1 MPYKRKDSNLWYAIY
16 TDASGQRTRRS
27 TGTSNKKEAQ
37 EIEAKWRM
45 EVRRERVFGE
55 KPALSFEA
63 MMVAYLKQCQSERER
78 YATKALLGHF
88 AGRTMDR
95 LGPQDIHGYKA
106 ARTRQGIAK
115 ATVNREL
122 NVLCAA
128 INHAITELGH
138 TLPNPVTGRKYDGIE
153 HRVRWLTTAEAQRL
167 ISAAEASRT
176 GYLADF
182 IRLALHT
189 GMRKNELLGLEWSR
203 VDLANRLI
211 HLGAEHTK
219 TNTRRSIPINEIAL
233 QALRHR
239 LEQRMRA
246 GVTPWVFYGSD
257 GGRIGDIKKAFGA
270 ACRRAGIA
278 DFHIHDLRHT
288 CASWLVSSGVPLSEV
303 AALLG
308 HASTRTTEIYA
319 HLAPERVRAA
329 VATLDQL
336 AQFGTQSESEML

>member
-55 KPALSFEA
+55 KPALTFEA

-128 INHAITELGH
+128 INHANTELGH

-167 ISAAEASRT
+167 ITAAEASRT
-176 GYLADF
+176 AYLADF
-182 IRLALHT
+182 IHDVERIFAHHHLVAAIYGHAGSGNLHLRPLFDVT
-189 GMRKNELLGLEWSR
+189 DPGLPVLIQR
-203 VDLANRLI
+203 VADEVYECVLRYDGTI
-211 HLGAEHTK
+211 TAEHGMGRLR
-219 TNTRRSIPINEIAL
+219 TRYLPREWGSAITGY
-233 QALRHR
+233 
-239 LEQRMRA
+239 MRQVKA
-246 GVTPWVFYGSD
+246 IFDPDDLLNPEVMFSNRAIT
-257 GGRIGDIKKAFGA
+257 GDMK
-270 ACRRAGIA
+270 
-278 DFHIHDLRHT
+278 
-288 CASWLVSSGVPLSEV
+288 PL
-303 AALLG
+303 
-308 HASTRTTEIYA
+308 T
-319 HLAPERVRAA
+319 
-329 VATLDQL
+329 
-336 AQFGTQSESEML
+336 